1 VNPGKAVRDH
11 CKGVPIWTPL
21 APLVAFK
28 KPARRIGPT
37 SCVSSSSARFQ
48 ERMRF
53 EQWIFEEVLPS
64 ITTTGSYG
72 NHMAPVAIGAIVK

>member
-1 VNPGKAVRDH
+1 
-11 CKGVPIWTPL
+11 
-21 APLVAFK
+21 
-28 KPARRIGPT
+28 
-37 SCVSSSSARFQ
+37 
-48 ERMRF
+48 MRF